1 MANLKKSCTAAA
13 VVAALTIGAGVFT
26 ATPASAAGRVAIEN
40 VADGL
45 FLTADGDVL
54 LTGKYNGADQ
64 DWVLISPPGAA
75 AGVYQIQLDGTKR
88 CVKAVAQDDVQ
99 MADCAA
105 NPGKPQRW
113 KVDLSGRARAIESR
127 QYPGHVLHNDA
138 GIVGLRPAGHDL
150 NEQKWL
156 PGRPPLG

>member
-1 MANLKKSCTAAA
+1 MANLKKSRTAAA
-13 VVAALTIGAGVFT
+13 VVAALTIGAGVLGVS
-26 ATPASAAGRVAIEN
+26 PASAAGRVAIEN

-113 KVDLSGRARAIESR
+113 KVDRSGRARAIESR

-138 GIVGLRPAGHDL
+138 GLVGLRPAGHDL